1 LSNRSGGAD
10 QIASAEWQAAV
21 DATLAREPPLSVSP
35 TRWDCATAS
44 HEAERLAREARDEPK
59 HAIALEIKALTAPP
73 FGEALALGEQAAASY
88 L

>member
-1 LSNRSGGAD
+1 MRRL
-10 QIASAEWQAAV
+10 
-21 DATLAREPPLSVSP
+21 L
-35 TRWDCATAS
+35 S

>member
-1 LSNRSGGAD
+1 MRC
-10 QIASAEWQAAV
+10 
-21 DATLAREPPLSVSP
+21 RRVS
-35 TRWDCATAS
+35 ATAS